1 MMQSPPWLIR
11 LSNWGAVVAVV
22 GALFLGVQMTRR
34 LLSRVVV
41 TPLPSLAQLADSA
54 RGAVAGSGTGGARRP
69 ATIPDDSTDHPIVI
83 GATLRSDS
91 LVRAARRALWR
102 GRWGE
107 AASAFERLARD
118 WARERANAME
128 GANAIERANAIEGT
142 NAIEAANASAT
153 LALSLL
159 AAWRADEPAAR
170 TALARAVRLRARLSA
185 PERSL
190 LDAHQRWMR
199 GDIRGSDSVYRVLLT
214 DVRDDP
220 TIWYAAAFVHR
231 HDGGAIDSM
240 LVAPGSPVGRRLHD
254 QPTRRVSHV
263 GAIPALWQVLALS
276 PFHEAARLELARFA
290 SLYDDRAMMSRLT
303 WGAELYDVEPAT
315 RLAMRVLDADA
326 RRDSTGWKLVLQLA
340 ASSSDPTALFAASR
354 ALATSGGILR
364 PLSLWHAA
372 ELLKPLTDTSRN
384 GADIAAVAHAWRGE
398 YFFAVRREEQSSA
411 ELKDAAAIDP
421 SVALPLLAWM
431 QWLSRETPDSALR
444 DTRARLE
451 AWHPAEADSLAQ
463 RTWVHPHRG
472 MEPQLRAYGIG
483 LVSAALGDTAR
494 VLAEASALDALSL
507 VPGDSALRGQLAG
520 ALRAE
525 VAIARGDY
533 AAAIAETNGVQQ
545 HLPPLWR
552 DLSPFAGRVHAR
564 YRRGFAEQR
573 AWQNVQARAAF
584 VAFFSPTVPELPV
597 YRSARQRFDATP

>member
-1 MMQSPPWLIR
+1 MMRPPPWLVR

-54 RGAVAGSGTGGARRP
+54 RGRNAGT
-69 ATIPDDSTDHPIVI
+69 ATPKAQPSAKLPDDASDHPIVI
-83 GATLRSDS
+83 GATLPADS
-91 LVRAARRALWR
+91 LLRLARHALWR

-107 AASAFERLARD
+107 ATDAFGRLARD
-118 WARERANAME
+118 SASE
-128 GANAIERANAIEGT
+128 GANA
-142 NAIEAANASAT
+142 SAP

-159 AAWRADEPAAR
+159 AAWRADEPTAR
-170 TALARAVRLRARLSA
+170 AALARAVRLRARLSP
-185 PERSL
+185 PERAL

-214 DVRDDP
+214 DVHDDP

-231 HDGGAIDSM
+231 HDGGAIDSV
-240 LVAPGSPVGRRLHD
+240 LVAPGSPVGRRLRD

-290 SLYDDRAMMSRLT
+290 SLYDDRALTSRLT

-326 RRDSTGWKLVLQLA
+326 RRDTTGWKLVLQLA
-340 ASSSDPTALFAASR
+340 ASTADPPAVFAASR

-372 ELLKPLTDTSRN
+372 ELLKPYTEATRH
-384 GADIAAVAHAWRGE
+384 GAELAAIAHSWRAE
-398 YFFAVRREEQSSA
+398 YFFAVRREAQSSA
-411 ELKDAAAIDP
+411 ELADAAAIDP
-421 SVALPLLAWM
+421 AVALPLLAWM

-451 AWHPAEADSLAQ
+451 AWHPADTDSLAP
-463 RTWVHPHRG
+463 RSWLHPHRG

-483 LVSAALGDTAR
+483 LVSAALGDTMR
-494 VLAEASALDALSL
+494 VLAEASELDALPL
-507 VPGDSALRGQLAG
+507 VPGDSTLRDQLAG

-545 HLPPLWR
+545 LLPPLWR

-564 YRRGFAEQR
+564 YRRAFAEQR
-573 AWQNVQARAAF
+573 AWQNLPARAAF